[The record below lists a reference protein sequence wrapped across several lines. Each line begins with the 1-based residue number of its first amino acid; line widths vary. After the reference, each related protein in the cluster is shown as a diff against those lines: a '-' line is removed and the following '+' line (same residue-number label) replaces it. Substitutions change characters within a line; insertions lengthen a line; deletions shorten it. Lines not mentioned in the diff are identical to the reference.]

1 MNKQLFNDYADL
13 KRQEREIASRIEE
26 LAPQILSEIET
37 AGVERVESDAGTF
50 TRGKRKT
57 WTFTEKVK
65 EAEKNVKELKKVE
78 CADGSATF
86 EEKAYIIF
94 KEPVADIIEEK
105 IRDEI
110 SQE

>member
-1 MNKQLFNDYADL
+1 MNKQLFNEYADL
-13 KRQEREIASRIEE
+13 KRQERDIASRIEE
-26 LAPQILSEIET
+26 LAPLLLSEIET
-37 AGVERVESDAGTF
+37 AEVERVQSEAGTF
-50 TRGKRKT
+50 TKGKRKN

-65 EAEKNVKELKKVE
+65 SAESAVKELKKIE

-86 EEKAYIIF
+86 EEKSYLIF
-94 KEPVADIIEEK
+94 KESVADIIEEK